1 MSSSYYTRSQQQL
14 IDTTPIYNTRLQNR
28 MRQHACSTHNI
39 DFDESS
45 RLWNQNKVRDGQMY
59 SYICEDKS
67 SIENIRKN
75 ESTGQTT
82 RYYLRQNS

>member
-28 MRQHACSTHNI
+28 MRQHAYSTHNI

-45 RLWNQNKVRDGQMY
+45 RLWNLNKVRDGQMY

-75 ESTGQTT
+75 DSTSQTS